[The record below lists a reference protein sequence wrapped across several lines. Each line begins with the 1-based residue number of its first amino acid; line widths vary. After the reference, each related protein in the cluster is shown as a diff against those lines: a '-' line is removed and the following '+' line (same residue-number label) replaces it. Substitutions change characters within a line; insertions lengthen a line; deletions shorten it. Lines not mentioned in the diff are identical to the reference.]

1 MMLLSNKLTLKLNF
15 ILRHSIYENKT
26 THFEFNKTDITGDK
40 EVAGAT
46 LTIKD
51 DQGNVVDEWISN
63 DKAHSIE
70 GLIVGKTYTLT
81 ETITANDYV
90 KATDIIF
97 TVKNSSE
104 LETVTMKDKQVAFS
118 KTDITGENEIEGATI
133 TVSEKQSGKVVDEWD
148 F

>member
-1 MMLLSNKLTLKLNF
+1 MK
-15 ILRHSIYENKT
+15 
-26 THFEFNKTDITGDK
+26 FNKTDITGDK

-90 KATDIIF
+90 KATDYYF

-104 LETVTMKDKQVAFS
+104 LETVNYERQTSCFS

-133 TVSEKQSGKVVDEWD
+133 TVSEKQSGKVVDEWVSEKKKL
-148 F
+148 